1 MPLINLKHAETFV
14 EGLDHPEGV
23 ALGPDGRIYAG
34 GEAGQVYRID
44 YEKHDEKRSVEAYAN
59 TGGLNLGMALDAAAN
74 LYMCTADRGAVYKVT
89 PAGEVSQYS
98 AGTVERPMT
107 TPNYPAFDAQ
117 GNLYVTNSGSW
128 YGNDGCIYCVA
139 PDGTTA
145 VIDTENSQ
153 FPNGCAVSPDG
164 QHLYVAMS
172 LSPPQVIRFP
182 IEDGRRVGPT
192 ETVVELPR
200 VVPDGLAFCTDGSLL
215 ISCYRP
221 DTVLRVLPNG
231 DLTVL
236 MDDYE
241 GTILGAPTNVC
252 FGGPDLTVLFWANLG
267 RWHLGMN
274 AHTGLQGARLFY
286 PDIRP
291 AQA

>member
-23 ALGPDGRIYAG
+23 AVGPDGKIYAG

-44 YEKHDEKRSVEAYAN
+44 YGERQVEEYAS
-59 TGGLNLGMALDAAAN
+59 TGGLNLGMALDANAN

-89 PAGEVSQYS
+89 PEGEVSEYS
-98 AGTVERPMT
+98 SGTEERAMT

-117 GNLYVTNSGSW
+117 GNLFVTNSGSW
-128 YGNDGCIYCVA
+128 YGNDGCVYCVA

-164 QHLYVAMS
+164 QYLYVAMS
-172 LSPPQVIRFP
+172 LSPPQIIRYP
-182 IEDGRRVGPT
+182 IESGRKVGPT
-192 ETVVELPR
+192 ETVVELPH
-200 VVPDGLAFCTDGSLL
+200 VVPDGLAFCTDGSFL

-221 DTVLRVLPNG
+221 DTILRVLPSG

-252 FGGPDLTVLFWANLG
+252 FGGPDLSVLFWANLG

-274 AHTGLQGARLFY
+274 AHTGLEGAALFY
-286 PDIRP
+286 PDIG
-291 AQA
+291 AA

>member
-1 MPLINLKHAETFV
+1 
-14 EGLDHPEGV
+14 
-23 ALGPDGRIYAG
+23 
-34 GEAGQVYRID
+34 
-44 YEKHDEKRSVEAYAN
+44 
-59 TGGLNLGMALDAAAN
+59 
-74 LYMCTADRGAVYKVT
+74 
-89 PAGEVSQYS
+89 
-98 AGTVERPMT
+98 MT

-128 YGNDGCIYCVA
+128 YGNDGCVYCVA

-164 QHLYVAMS
+164 QYLYVAMS
-172 LSPPQVIRFP
+172 LSPPQIIRYP
-182 IEDGRRVGPT
+182 IESGRKVGPS
-192 ETVVELPR
+192 ETVVELPH
-200 VVPDGLAFCTDGSLL
+200 VVPDGLAFCTDGSFL

-221 DTVLRVLPNG
+221 DTILRVLPSG

-252 FGGPDLTVLFWANLG
+252 FGGPDLSVLFWANLG
-267 RWHLGMN
+267 RWHLGLN
-274 AHTGLQGARLFY
+274 AHTGLQGAKLFY
-286 PDIRP
+286 PDISS
-291 AQA
+291 A

>member
-23 ALGPDGRIYAG
+23 AVGPEGKIYAG

-44 YEKHDEKRSVEAYAN
+44 YEKRSIEEYAN
-59 TGGLNLGMALDAAAN
+59 TGGLNLGMALDSAAN

-98 AGTVERPMT
+98 SGTAERPMT
-107 TPNYPAFDAQ
+107 TPNYPAFDEQ

-128 YGNDGCIYCVA
+128 YRNDGCVYCVA
-139 PDGTTA
+139 PDGSTA

-164 QHLYVAMS
+164 QYLYVAMS
-172 LSPPQVIRFP
+172 LSPPQIIRYP
-182 IEDGRRVGPT
+182 IESGRKVGPT
-192 ETVVELPR
+192 ETVVELPH
-200 VVPDGLAFCTDGSLL
+200 VVPDGLAFCTDGSFL

-221 DTVLRVLPNG
+221 DTILRVLPSG

-252 FGGPDLTVLFWANLG
+252 FGGPDLSVLFWANLG
-267 RWHLGMN
+267 RWHLGLN
-274 AHTGLQGARLFY
+274 AHTGLEGAPLFY
-286 PDIRP
+286 PDIG
-291 AQA
+291 AA

>member
-1 MPLINLKHAETFV
+1 MPLINLKHAEMFV

-23 ALGPDGRIYAG
+23 ALGPDGKIYAG

-44 YEKHDEKRSVEAYAN
+44 YQERRVEEYAN

-74 LYMCTADRGAVYKVT
+74 VYICTADRGAVYKVT

-98 AGTVERPMT
+98 AGTEERPMT

-128 YGNDGCIYCVA
+128 YGNDGCTYCVA
-139 PDGTTA
+139 PDRTTA

-164 QHLYVAMS
+164 QYLYVAMS
-172 LSPPQVIRFP
+172 LSPPQIIRFP
-182 IEDGRRVGPT
+182 IENGRKVGPT
-192 ETVVELPR
+192 ETVVELPH
-200 VVPDGLAFCTDGSLL
+200 VVPDGLAFCADGSFL

-221 DTVLRVLPNG
+221 DTILRVLPSG

-252 FGGPDLTVLFWANLG
+252 FGGPALSVLFWANLG
-267 RWHLGMN
+267 RWHLGSN
-274 AHTGLQGARLFY
+274 ARTGLQGAALFY
-286 PDIRP
+286 PEISSS
-291 AQA
+291 

>member
-23 ALGPDGRIYAG
+23 ALGPDGAIYAG
-34 GEAGQVYRID
+34 GEAGQVYRIG
-44 YEKHDEKRSVEAYAN
+44 YATRRVETYAD

-74 LYMCTADRGAVYKVT
+74 LYVCTADRGAVCRVT

-98 AGTVERPMT
+98 AGSEERPIR
-107 TPNYPAFDAQ
+107 TPNYPAFDAG
-117 GNLYVTNSGSW
+117 GNLYVTDSGSW
-128 YGNDGCIYCVA
+128 YGNDGCIFCVA
-139 PDGTTA
+139 PDGATT

-153 FPNGCAVSPDG
+153 FPNGCALSPDG
-164 QHLYVAMS
+164 RFLYIAMS
-172 LSPPQVIRFP
+172 LGPPRIVRLP
-182 IEDGRRVGPT
+182 IEDGRKVGPT
-192 ETVVELPR
+192 ETVIELPR
-200 VVPDGLAFCTDGSLL
+200 IVPDGLAFCADGGFL

-221 DTVLRVLPNG
+221 DTILRVRPNG

-252 FGGPDLTVLFWANLG
+252 FGGPDLSTLFWANLG
-267 RWHLGMN
+267 RWHLGLN
-274 AHTGLQGARLFY
+274 AHTGLQGAGLFY
-286 PDIRP
+286 PHIASAGD
-291 AQA
+291 

>member
-23 ALGPDGRIYAG
+23 ALGPDGNLYAG

-44 YEKHDEKRSVEAYAN
+44 YEARRVEEYAN
-59 TGGLNLGMALDAAAN
+59 TGGLNLGLALDAAAN
-74 LYMCTADRGAVYKVT
+74 VYICTADRGAVYRVT
-89 PAGEVSQYS
+89 PAGEATQYS
-98 AGTVERPMT
+98 GGSEERPMQ
-107 TPNYPAFDAQ
+107 TPNYPAFDAD
-117 GNLYVTNSGSW
+117 GNLYVTDSGTW
-128 YGNDGCIYCVA
+128 YGNDGCTFCVA
-139 PDGTTA
+139 PDGTTT

-164 QHLYVAMS
+164 QFLYVAMS
-172 LSPPQVIRFP
+172 LSPPQIIRFP
-182 IEDGRRVGPT
+182 IEGGKKVGPT
-192 ETVVELPR
+192 ETVVELPHI
-200 VVPDGLAFCTDGSLL
+200 VPDGLAFCEDGGFV

-221 DTVLRVLPNG
+221 DTVLRVLPGG

-252 FGGPDLTVLFWANLG
+252 FGGPGLSELFWANLG
-267 RWHLGMN
+267 RWHLGVN
-274 AHTGLQGARLFY
+274 ARTGLRGARLFY
-286 PDIRP
+286 PDIG
-291 AQA
+291 

>member
-14 EGLDHPEGV
+14 DGLDHPEGV
-23 ALGPDGRIYAG
+23 ALGPDGNVYAG

-44 YEKHDEKRSVEAYAN
+44 YGERQIEEYAN
-59 TGGLNLGMALDAAAN
+59 TEGLNLGMALDAAAN
-74 LYMCTADRGAVYKVT
+74 LYICTADRGAVYKVT
-89 PAGEVSQYS
+89 GTGEVSQYS
-98 AGTVERPMT
+98 TGTAERPMT
-107 TPNYPAFDAQ
+107 TPNYPAFDSQ

-164 QHLYVAMS
+164 QYLYVAMS
-172 LSPPQVIRFP
+172 LSPPQIIRFP
-182 IEDGRRVGPT
+182 IESGRKVGPS
-192 ETVVELPR
+192 ETVVELPH
-200 VVPDGLAFCTDGSLL
+200 VVPDGLAFCADGSFL

-221 DTVLRVLPNG
+221 DTIFRVLPSG

-252 FGGPDLTVLFWANLG
+252 FGGPDLSVLFWANLG

-274 AHTGLQGARLFY
+274 AHTGLKGAALFY
-286 PDIRP
+286 PDIG
-291 AQA
+291 AI

>member
-23 ALGPDGRIYAG
+23 ALGPDSMIYAG

-44 YEKHDEKRSVEAYAN
+44 IASRQVDAYAD

-74 LYMCTADRGAVYKVT
+74 VYICTADRGAVYKVT
-89 PAGEVSQYS
+89 SAGEVSEYS
-98 AGTVERPMT
+98 AGGEQRPMR

-117 GNLYVTNSGSW
+117 GNLYVTDSGSW
-128 YGNDGCIYCVA
+128 YGDDGCIFCVA
-139 PDGTTA
+139 ADGTTTL
-145 VIDTENSQ
+145 IDTENSQ
-153 FPNGCAVSPDG
+153 FPNGCALSPDG
-164 QHLYVAMS
+164 RFLYVAMS
-172 LSPPQVIRFP
+172 LNPPRIVRFP
-182 IEDGRRVGPT
+182 IENGRKTGST

-200 VVPDGLAFCTDGSLL
+200 VVPDGLAFCADGGFL

-221 DTVLRVLPNG
+221 DTILRVLPNG

-241 GTILGAPTNVC
+241 GTALGAPTNIC
-252 FGGPDLTVLFWANLG
+252 FGGPELSVLFWANLG

-274 AHTGLQGARLFY
+274 AQTGLQGAALFY
-286 PDIRP
+286 PELGSSENQD
-291 AQA
+291 

>member
-23 ALGPDGRIYAG
+23 ALGPDGNIYAG
-34 GEAGQVYRID
+34 GEAGQVYRIN
-44 YEKHDEKRSVEAYAN
+44 YEERSVEEYAN

-74 LYMCTADRGAVYKVT
+74 LYMCTADRGAVFKVT

-98 AGTVERPMT
+98 SGTEERPMT

-128 YGNDGCIYCVA
+128 YGNDGCIYCVGA
-139 PDGTTA
+139 DATTA

-164 QHLYVAMS
+164 QYLYVAMS
-172 LSPPQVIRFP
+172 LSPPQIIRFP
-182 IEDGRRVGPT
+182 IESGRKVGPT
-192 ETVVELPR
+192 ETVVELPH
-200 VVPDGLAFCTDGSLL
+200 VVPDGLAFCTDGSFL

-221 DTVLRVLPNG
+221 DTILRVLPSG

-241 GTILGAPTNVC
+241 GTILGTPTNVC
-252 FGGPDLTVLFWANLG
+252 FGGPDLSVLIWANLG

-274 AHTGLQGARLFY
+274 AHTGLKGAALFY
-286 PDIRP
+286 PDISP
-291 AQA
+291 A

>member
-1 MPLINLKHAETFV
+1 MPLINLKHAEEFV
-14 EGLDHPEGV
+14 DGLDHPEGV
-23 ALGPDGRIYAG
+23 ALGPDGNIYAG

-44 YEKHDEKRSVEAYAN
+44 YGGRQIEEYAN

-74 LYMCTADRGAVYKVT
+74 VYICTADRGAVFKVT
-89 PAGEVSQYS
+89 GAGEVSQYS
-98 AGTVERPMT
+98 TGTAERPMT
-107 TPNYPAFDAQ
+107 TPNYPSFDSQ

-164 QHLYVAMS
+164 QFLYVAMS
-172 LSPPQVIRFP
+172 LSPPQIIRFP
-182 IEDGRRVGPT
+182 IESGRKVGPS
-192 ETVVELPR
+192 ETVVELPH
-200 VVPDGLAFCTDGSLL
+200 VVPDGLAFCDDGSFL

-221 DTVLRVLPNG
+221 DTILRVLPSG

-252 FGGPDLTVLFWANLG
+252 FGGPDLSVLFWANLG

-274 AHTGLQGARLFY
+274 AHTGLKGAALFY
-286 PDIRP
+286 PDIS
-291 AQA
+291 AD